1 VTASL
6 RSAKPRRPVSEGTGA
21 PPHPP
26 PNPPARSH
34 AFPPPPVPFS
44 PTQFGLPQVPRRM
57 HPLSPL
63 VRFGRSIV
71 GLAVIIGASTASSS
85 AANRSSGSGGLNYG
99 IDLLILAFAALMA
112 VISWFVTSWHVE
124 GDALQVQT
132 GLIRRKVIRMPLSRV
147 QAVDV
152 VEPLVARILGLA
164 EVRVRTGGGSDAD
177 ARLMYLRE
185 DEAAEVRGRLL
196 ALVHGLPDST
206 PAPPEQVLFALD
218 NRRFITSVAL
228 TGATLSS
235 ALGVV
240 AFVALAVSGP
250 DAREAV
256 AATGTTVVI
265 YVFGLASRVVRRIAS
280 EWSFQVAQA
289 PDGLRV
295 RCGFASRVAETIPTG
310 RIQAV
315 RMLEPLWWRPLGWCR
330 LELHLAGGVT
340 KARRQPSAAVR
351 RALLPVGTRQQAEL
365 LLGLVMPGYDVSLE
379 RPPRAA
385 MARSPFS
392 YHFLAAGSSPHCARS
407 VSGRVRRLT
416 EWTPLPKVQS
426 IRSVQG
432 PFERALGLSSLHL
445 DVAGRRTH
453 VSWFHFGAARTAELL
468 AQLPGECA
476 AARAR
481 EPRPRRAAS
490 LARAPAPPA
499 ARNPSP
505 AAPPPYLPPPPAA
518 APPYLPPPPER

>member
-1 VTASL
+1 
-6 RSAKPRRPVSEGTGA
+6 
-21 PPHPP
+21 
-26 PNPPARSH
+26 
-34 AFPPPPVPFS
+34 
-44 PTQFGLPQVPRRM
+44 
-57 HPLSPL
+57 L
-63 VRFGRSIV
+63 VRFGRAIV
-71 GLAVIIGASTASSS
+71 GLAVIVGASTASSS
-85 AANRSSGSGGLNYG
+85 AASRSGAGAGHNYA
-99 IDLLILAFAALMA
+99 IDIGVVLFAAVMA

-132 GLIRRKVIRMPLSRV
+132 GLIRRKVIRVPLSRV

-206 PAPPEQVLFALD
+206 PAPPEQALFSLD
-218 NRRFITSVAL
+218 NRRFITSVLL

-240 AFVALAVSGP
+240 AFVVLAVSGP
-250 DAREAV
+250 DARAAL

-265 YVFGLASRVVRRIAS
+265 YLFGLASRVVRRIAS
-280 EWSFQVAQA
+280 EWSFQVARA

-340 KARRQPSAAVR
+340 KARRQPSSAVR

-365 LLGLVMPGYDVSLE
+365 LLGLVMPGYDVPLE

-392 YHFLAAGSSPHCARS
+392 YHFLAAGSSAQCARS

-432 PFERALGLSSLHL
+432 PFERALGLSTLHL
-445 DVAGRRTH
+445 DVAGHRAH
-453 VSWFHFGAARTAELL
+453 VSWFHFGVDRTAELM
-468 AQLPGECA
+468 ARLPGECA
-476 AARAR
+476 DARAR
-481 EPRPRRAAS
+481 EPVPPRAAS
-490 LARAPAPPA
+490 LAPAPAPVPGA
-499 ARNPSP
+499 GSGSAGT
-505 AAPPPYLPPPPAA
+505 
-518 APPYLPPPPER
+518 APPYLPPPPPAHLPPPPAGLPREP